1 MTPADSTVEHPNAA
15 VSSSAV
21 HVVWSQLVGGNNGT
35 FRIFYRRGRFLV
47 SGLEGRSEGLPSI
60 VRLNQNYPNPFNTT
74 TVMSYELR
82 VKSWVRLVVYD
93 LLGRE
98 VATLITGMQDAGYRP
113 VQWDGSGMPSGVY
126 YYRLTAGNG
135 AETKKALLIR

>member
-1 MTPADSTVEHPNAA
+1 LTNDVDERKQEMPTTTY
-15 VSSSAV
+15 
-21 HVVWSQLVGGNNGT
+21 LM
-35 FRIFYRRGRFLV
+35 
-47 SGLEGRSEGLPSI
+47 
-60 VRLNQNYPNPFNTT
+60 QNYPNPFNTT

-98 VATLITGMQDAGYRP
+98 VATLITGMQDAGFRS

-126 YYRLTAGNG
+126 YYRLFAGDRT
-135 AETKKALLIR
+135 ETKKALLIR